1 MSWAESVRWI
11 TLGEIGSLED
21 ALFSD
26 GDWVESK
33 DQDPSGE
40 IRLTQ
45 LADIGDGSFRDRSN
59 RWLNPE
65 QAQRLGV
72 TYLQNDDILI
82 ARMPDP
88 LGRCCLYRNL
98 GYPAITVV
106 DVAILRLARELP
118 RWVMYS
124 INSPQVRNQIAAL
137 ASGTTR
143 KRISRKNLSSISIPI
158 PPIHIQVCIVAEID
172 THLSRLDET
181 VATLQAIQAK
191 LKQARASI
199 LKAAVEGRLVETEAE
214 LAQQEGAN
222 YEDADALLIRSV
234 AEKSRLF
241 QESQSQAARRKIW
254 KEPTRPGY
262 MDKSSIPEG
271 WAIASM
277 DQIADI
283 SGGLAKDSKI
293 TLGESLPYLRVAN
306 VQRGK
311 LELEHVKTIICP
323 SEKVASLLLEKGDV
337 LLNEGGD
344 RDKLGRGWVWNGEIS
359 RCIHQNHIFKARI
372 ALPEIQPKYI
382 SHFCNTI
389 GETYFQ
395 NEGKQTT
402 NLASISLS
410 KVRALP
416 IALPPAQEQVRILAE
431 IDRRFSVLDQVEST
445 VKASLAR
452 CALLRQAI
460 LKRAFE
466 GKLVPAPP
474 EPTAPPSKPEESP

>member
-1 MSWAESVRWI
+1 MSVGRWPSVS
-11 TLGEIGSLED
+11 LGEICEIVSGITKDSKKQ
-21 ALFSD
+21 
-26 GDWVESK
+26 GDDYREV
-33 DQDPSGE
+33 PYL
-40 IRLTQ
+40 RV
-45 LADIGDGSFRDRSN
+45 AN
-59 RWLNPE
+59 V
-65 QAQRLGV
+65 QRLQLDLSEV
-72 TYLQNDDILI
+72 KTIPAKESAINTYRLEPGDILLNEGGD
-82 ARMPDP
+82 RDK
-88 LGRCCLYRNL
+88 LGRGWIWQGQIDECIHQNHVFRARIRCGKAIPKWIAYYANTNEARVYFLKTGKQTTNLASISKKNL
-98 GYPAITVV
+98 G
-106 DVAILRLARELP
+106 
-118 RWVMYS
+118 
-124 INSPQVRNQIAAL
+124 AL
-137 ASGTTR
+137 
-143 KRISRKNLSSISIPI
+143 PI
-158 PPIHIQVCIVAEID
+158 PLPPIKVQESIVAEID
-172 THLSRLDET
+172 TQISRLDET
-181 VATLQAIQAK
+181 VTNLQGIQAK

-214 LAQQEGAN
+214 LAQQEGVN

-234 AEKSRLF
+234 AERGRLF
-241 QESQSQAARRKIW
+241 QESQSQTGRRKIW

-262 MDKSSIPEG
+262 VDKSSIPEG

-283 SGGLAKDSKI
+283 SSGLAKDSKI

-311 LELEHVKTIICP
+311 LELEHIKSIICP
-323 SEKVASLLLEKGDV
+323 SEKVSSLLLEKGDV

-372 ALPEIQPKYI
+372 ALPDIQPKYI
-382 SHFCNTI
+382 SHFCNTM

-445 VKASLAR
+445 VQASLAR
-452 CALLRQAI
+452 CGLLRQAI

-466 GKLVPAPP
+466 GRLVPAPP
-474 EPTAPPSKPEESP
+474 EPTAPPSMPERSP